1 MYKII
6 IMKLHYGSY
15 FKAQLLGYFWNKKKH
30 IFDFCAMVIGYRSV
44 NIIQVAF
51 NT

>member
-1 MYKII
+1 MVRISRRNHWVTFEI
-6 IMKLHYGSY
+6 
-15 FKAQLLGYFWNKKKH
+15 KKKH

-44 NIIQVAF
+44 NIIQVAL